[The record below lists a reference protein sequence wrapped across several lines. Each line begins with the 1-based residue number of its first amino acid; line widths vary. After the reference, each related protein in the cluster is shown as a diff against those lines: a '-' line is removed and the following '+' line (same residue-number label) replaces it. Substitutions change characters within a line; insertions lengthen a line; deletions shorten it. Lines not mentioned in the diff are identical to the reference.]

1 MRPPPDTKD
10 IRMNLLKPF
19 FGTVVL
25 GSLLFGCGKN
35 EAVVAAEQM
44 AEAVCACKDMACAQ
58 KASQEQAEKLMKFK
72 DKKGT
77 EADVEAIKKAGEKT
91 AECLKNIIKDSVK
104 IEKPEMKAP
113 ETAAAPATA
122 AAPET
127 AAAAPATAG
136 DAPAEPEKAAE
147 PTEAAAE
154 EGGEEGGE

>member
-1 MRPPPDTKD
+1 
-10 IRMNLLKPF
+10 MNLLKPF
-19 FGTVVL
+19 FGTVIL

-104 IEKPEMKAP
+104 IEKPAMKAP

-122 AAPET
+122 AAAPET
-127 AAAAPATAG
+127 AAAE
-136 DAPAEPEKAAE
+136 PAEAPKAAE
-147 PTEAAAE
+147 PTEAEE
-154 EGGEEGGE
+154 EGGE